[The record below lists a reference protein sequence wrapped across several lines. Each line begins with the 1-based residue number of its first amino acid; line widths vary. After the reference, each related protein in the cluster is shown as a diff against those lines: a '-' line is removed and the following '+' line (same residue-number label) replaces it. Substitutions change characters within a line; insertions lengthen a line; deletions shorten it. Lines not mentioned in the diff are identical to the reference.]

1 MSYNSR
7 MVIQG
12 RGVTSSSASS
22 QFRSGNNAAI
32 NGYAASARTEK
43 IWNDT
48 SSSDIKSKA
57 LHSEARAY
65 ERSGWEQERSYQK
78 QKKNTWLGK

>member
-1 MSYNSR
+1 MSYDSR
-7 MVIQG
+7 MVMQG
-12 RGVTSSSASS
+12 RGVTSSVASS

-43 IWNDT
+43 VLDGK
-48 SSSDIKSKA
+48 SSSEAKSRA
-57 LHSEARAY
+57 LHSETKAY
-65 ERSGWEQERSYQK
+65 ERSGWEQERSYQQ

>member
-1 MSYNSR
+1 
-7 MVIQG
+7 MVMQG

-43 IWNDT
+43 IWNGK
-48 SSSDIKSKA
+48 SSSDAKSRA
-57 LHSEARAY
+57 IHSEAKAY
-65 ERSGWEQERSYQK
+65 ERSGWEQERTYQQ
-78 QKKNTWLGK
+78 QKKNMWLGK